1 MHKTYNFAVDSIAS
15 GHTILI
21 YRGWTAKTA
30 KHVKSADRLELRDG
44 VMYCDGQSV
53 KGFTICRKP

>member
-1 MHKTYNFAVDSIAS
+1 MHKIYNFATASIAS

-21 YRGWTAKTA
+21 YRGWPAKTA
-30 KHVKSADRLELRDG
+30 KHVKSVDRLELRGGVMFVDG
-44 VMYCDGQSV
+44 VSA

>member
-1 MHKTYNFAVDSIAS
+1 MHKIYNFATDSIAS

-30 KHVKSADRLELRDG
+30 KHVKSVDRLAMVGDVMTCDG
-44 VMYCDGQSV
+44 VSC
-53 KGFTICRKP
+53 KGMTICRKP